1 MSTVRSAR
9 PAPSEYPEWHK
20 GYVARVPEGDI
31 VASLRDG
38 QDRMKETLG
47 TLPESIGSHRYAD
60 GKWTVRTVIGH
71 MIDAERIFAYRALR
85 IARGDAT
92 PLASFDENAF
102 AVAAASDERR
112 VAELVAELLAVRD
125 GTTRLFASL
134 PDAAWARS
142 GTANNASVSVR
153 ALAYITA
160 GHALH
165 HLSILKD
172 RYDI

>member
-1 MSTVRSAR
+1 MSTDRSVRPDS
-9 PAPSEYPEWHK
+9 SEYGEWYK

-38 QDRMKETLG
+38 QDRMKEILG
-47 TLPESIGSHRYAD
+47 TLPESIGDHRYAE

-71 MIDAERIFAYRALR
+71 MIDAERIFSYRALR

-92 PLASFDENAF
+92 PLPSFDENAF
-102 AVAAASDERR
+102 AVTAESDDRR
-112 VAELVAELLAVRD
+112 VVELVAELLAVRD
-125 GTTRLFASL
+125 STTRLFASF
-134 PDAAWARS
+134 PDAAWPRT
-142 GTANNASVSVR
+142 GTASNTPVTVR
-153 ALAYITA
+153 AIAYIIA

-172 RYDI
+172 RYDV

>member
-1 MSTVRSAR
+1 MSAVRSLR
-9 PAPSEYPEWHK
+9 PAPSEYADFYK

-47 TLPESIGSHRYAD
+47 TLPESLGGHRYGE

-71 MIDAERIFAYRALR
+71 MIDAERIFTYRALR
-85 IARGDAT
+85 IARGDVT

-102 AVAAASDERR
+102 AAAAGSDDRR

-125 GTTRLFASL
+125 STTRLFASL
-134 PDAAWARS
+134 PDAAWTRI
-142 GTANNASVSVR
+142 GTASNAPVSVL

-165 HLSILKD
+165 HLSVLKE
-172 RYDI
+172 RYDV

>member
-1 MSTVRSAR
+1 MTAVRSIR
-9 PAPSEYPEWHK
+9 PAPSEYAEWYK

-38 QDRMKETLG
+38 QDRIKEALG
-47 TLPESIGSHRYAD
+47 TLPESIGEYRYVD

-71 MIDAERIFAYRALR
+71 MIDAERIFSYRALR

-92 PLASFDENAF
+92 PLPSFDENAF
-102 AVAAASDERR
+102 AATAESDHRR
-112 VAELVAELLAVRD
+112 VAELVAELLIVRD
-125 GTTRLFASL
+125 STTRLFASL
-134 PDAAWARS
+134 PDAAWART
-142 GTANNASVSVR
+142 GTASNAIVSVR
-153 ALAYITA
+153 AIAFITA